1 VADDLTFDLI
11 VRDSQGTPVLQR
23 FGRSAQQAGEDLEN
37 IGTRAEKGTSKLGG
51 MFAAA
56 GPALIAGA
64 AAAGALAGAA
74 LIKGVQVSM
83 EREAAT
89 DKLGAQLG
97 LSPAKAAEFG
107 KVAGRLYT
115 DAFGESIADN
125 TAAIRAV
132 WTSGVLPTDATSAQ
146 LEDLTAKAM
155 TFADVM
161 ERDVTASARAAGQM
175 VRTGL
180 AKDGA
185 QAFDLLS
192 RAMVVGGDHAGD
204 LLDTVSEYST
214 QFRSLGLD
222 GPKALGMISQALG
235 AGARDADTAADAI
248 KEFAIRSK
256 DAGDPNVAKAYKDL
270 GLNAKDMFRTFAEG
284 GPDADEAMAT
294 VIDRLRNME
303 DPVARNATAVA
314 LFGTKAEDLQTALF
328 AIDPTTAVEALG
340 KVEGATDDLGTAYD
354 NNATKVESFKRRA
367 EQALG
372 DITTSTLEWVER
384 VTSNTDVQQW
394 WENLSTDMSDVYAK
408 HLPALKSAWGDLE
421 TQLQE
426 NKDELENAA
435 TLLRLAG
442 DAAGYLG
449 RALVWSASVGS
460 SSMDFFAEHF
470 RIVTMVFIDHFGM
483 ILKGAQKA
491 FGWIPGIGSLLD
503 GAAGE
508 FDEFRRKANN
518 ALQGIHDRTIRVNV
532 DAHWTGPGLHKSGDK
547 LSERAGGGPVR
558 RGEAYI
564 VGEKRAEIF
573 IPDEDGMILP
583 QVPSRAQLTPFGGGG
598 NGGGGAATVT
608 VVAGQGGTS
617 TDRKVAGL
625 ILELVRNGAIKL
637 VVRGDGRVAVASA

>member
-1 VADDLTFDLI
+1 VADDLSFDLI
-11 VRDSQGTPVLQR
+11 VRDKGATSTMDR
-23 FGRSAQQAGEDLEN
+23 FGRSAQQAGEDLEK
-37 IGTRAEKGTSKLGG
+37 IGERADRGTSKLGNI
-51 MFAAA
+51 FKAA
-56 GPALIAGA
+56 GPALVAGA

-74 LIKGVQVSM
+74 LIKGFQVAA
-83 EREAAT
+83 EREVAS
-89 DKLGAQLG
+89 DRLGAQLG
-97 LSPAKAAEFG
+97 LSPEKAKEFG
-107 KVAGRLYT
+107 DVAGKLYT
-115 DAFGESIADN
+115 EAFGESVADN

-132 WTSGVLPTDATSAQ
+132 WTSGLLPTGATNRQ
-146 LEDLTAKAM
+146 LEDVTRKAM

-161 ERDVTASARAAGQM
+161 QQDVTASARAAGQM

-185 QAFDLLS
+185 EAFDLLTAAA
-192 RAMVVGGDHAGD
+192 RASGDLAGD
-204 LLDTVSEYST
+204 LLDTVTEYAT
-214 QFRSLGLD
+214 QFRSVGVD
-222 GPKALGMISQALG
+222 GEKALGMLVQALR

-256 DAGDPNVAKAYKDL
+256 DGSKTSAAAYKAL
-270 GLNAKDMFRTFAEG
+270 GLDAKEMFQVFATG
-284 GPDADEAMAT
+284 GPAADTAMAD
-294 VIDRLRNME
+294 VIARLKDIE
-303 DPVARNATAVA
+303 DPVTRNATAVA
-314 LFGTKAEDLQTALF
+314 LFGTKAEDLQEALF
-328 AIDPTTAVEALG
+328 AMNPTTAVEALG
-340 KVEGATDDLGTAYD
+340 KVKGATDDLGTAYD
-354 NNATKVESFKRRA
+354 NNAAKVEEFKRRA

-372 DITTSTLEWVER
+372 DIATSTLEWVEQ

-394 WENLSTDMSDVYAK
+394 WKNLSTEMGEVYEK
-408 HLPALKSAWGDLE
+408 HLPALKTAWADLE
-421 TQLQE
+421 TQLQD

-460 SSMDFFAEHF
+460 SSMSFFAEHF
-470 RIVTMVFIDHFGM
+470 RTVTMFFIDHFGM

-491 FGWIPGIGSLLD
+491 FGWIPGIGPALD
-503 GAAGE
+503 AAAGE

-518 ALQGIHDRTIRVNV
+518 ALQGIRDRTVRVNV

-573 IPDEDGMILP
+573 IPDQDGMIIP
-583 QVPSRAQLTPFGGGG
+583 QVPPRATLTPFGGFGAT
-598 NGGGGAATVT
+598 GGAMTIA

-617 TDRKVAGL
+617 TDRTVAAL
-625 ILELVRNGAIKL
+625 ILELIRNGAVKL
-637 VVRGDGRVAVASA
+637 VVRGDGRVAVP